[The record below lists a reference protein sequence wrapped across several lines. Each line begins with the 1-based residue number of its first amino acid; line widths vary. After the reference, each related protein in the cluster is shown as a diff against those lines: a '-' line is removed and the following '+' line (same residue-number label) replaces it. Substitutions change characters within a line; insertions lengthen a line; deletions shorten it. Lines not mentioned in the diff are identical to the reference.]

1 MIRTSSDSWH
11 VVVSYDIVNDRRRNK
26 VCKELKNYGEH
37 IQYSVFECLL
47 RPKDLD
53 QMARKLA
60 ALIDENEDS
69 VRIFLLC
76 EGCRGRARVLG
87 TGKVVEDPDVLVV

>member
-1 MIRTSSDSWH
+1 MNHTSTDSWH

-26 VCKELKNYGEH
+26 VCRELKNYGEH

-47 RPKDLD
+47 RPKDLER
-53 QMARKLA
+53 MTKKLT
-60 ALIDENEDS
+60 ALIDDDEDG
-69 VRIFLLC
+69 VRIYQMC

-87 TGKVVEDPDVLVV
+87 TGQATEDPDVLVV

>member
-1 MIRTSSDSWH
+1 MNHTPSDSWH

-26 VCKELKNYGEH
+26 VRKELKNYGEH

-53 QMARKLA
+53 QMAKKLA
-60 ALIDENEDS
+60 ALIDEDEDS
-69 VRIFLLC
+69 VRIYQLC

-87 TGKVVEDPDVLVV
+87 TGQVTEDPDVLVV

>member
-1 MIRTSSDSWH
+1 

-47 RPKDLD
+47 RPKDLER
-53 QMARKLA
+53 MTKKLTT
-60 ALIDENEDS
+60 LIDDDEDG
-69 VRIFLLC
+69 VRIYQLC

-87 TGKVVEDPDVLVV
+87 TGQVTEDPDVLVV

>member
-1 MIRTSSDSWH
+1 

-26 VCKELKNYGEH
+26 VCKTLKDYGEH

-47 RPKDLD
+47 RPKDLE
-53 QMARKLA
+53 QMTKKLT
-60 ALIDENEDS
+60 ALIDAEEDG
-69 VRIFLLC
+69 VRIYQLC

-87 TGKVVEDPDVLVV
+87 TGQVTEDPDVLVV